1 MLLRLGLDPAE
12 EYSVLTHEL
21 AYELLHHG
29 ADRATT
35 PRRVRELEAEAV
47 AFVVSESIGLDTKT
61 ACADY
66 IPLYQGSV
74 ESLAASL
81 AAIQQT
87 AATIL
92 EALLPE
98 QTQALAA

>member
-1 MLLRLGLDPAE
+1 VLLRLGLAPAE
-12 EYSVLTHEL
+12 ELSVLAHEL
-21 AYELLHHG
+21 AHELLHHG

-47 AFVVSESIGLDTKT
+47 AFVVSEAIGLDTST

-66 IPLYQGSV
+66 IQLYQGST
-74 ESLAASL
+74 ESLAQSL

-98 QTQALAA
+98 DTQALAA